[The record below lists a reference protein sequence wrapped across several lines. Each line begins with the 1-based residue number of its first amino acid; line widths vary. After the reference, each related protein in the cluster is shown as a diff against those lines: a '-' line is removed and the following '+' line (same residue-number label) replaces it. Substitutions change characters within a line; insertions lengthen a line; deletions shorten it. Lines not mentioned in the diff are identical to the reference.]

1 MALVARPR
9 LLLLDEL
16 SLGLAPV
23 IVTRLLDVVR
33 DMAAAGTTVLIVEQ
47 SVPLALEV
55 AARAYFLEKGAVRF
69 AGPTRELLDR
79 PDLVRA
85 VFLDRGDVSAPPG
98 PARAAPSADA
108 VRLEA
113 RGITKTFGG
122 VVALDDVSFDVYDG
136 EILGVLGPNG
146 AGKTTLFDVISGFL
160 RADAGTVRLSDGAT
174 FRALERFGAPARAQ
188 QGLGRSFQDARLFPA
203 LTVAET
209 LAVACEDLVSV
220 RDPIAAALH
229 LPAVA
234 RSEVEIEARVD
245 ELLERF
251 GLTDR
256 RDTFVRELSTG
267 TRRVLDLACVV
278 APNPRVLLLDEPSA
292 GLAHS
297 EVDQLAPMLLAIRAE
312 LETTLVV
319 IEHDLALLQSISDRL
334 LALDVGRVIAT
345 GPPGEVLHDPAVI
358 AAYVGSSTEVP
369 TP

>member
-1 MALVARPR
+1 L
-9 LLLLDEL
+9 
-16 SLGLAPV
+16 
-23 IVTRLLDVVR
+23 
-33 DMAAAGTTVLIVEQ
+33 
-47 SVPLALEV
+47 
-55 AARAYFLEKGAVRF
+55 
-69 AGPTRELLDR
+69 
-79 PDLVRA
+79 
-85 VFLDRGDVSAPPG
+85 
-98 PARAAPSADA
+98 
-108 VRLEA
+108 
-113 RGITKTFGG
+113 
-122 VVALDDVSFDVYDG
+122 
-136 EILGVLGPNG
+136 
-146 AGKTTLFDVISGFL
+146 
-160 RADAGTVRLSDGAT
+160 
-174 FRALERFGAPARAQ
+174 
-188 QGLGRSFQDARLFPA
+188 
-203 LTVAET
+203 
-209 LAVACEDLVSV
+209 V